1 MSTQNTHTN
10 IMSHVLERSLIVG
23 SASIDA
29 SQFLPSKVVMVVD
42 STVPGSRQYIVT
54 ALPSGLDRGV

>member
-1 MSTQNTHTN
+1 
-10 IMSHVLERSLIVG
+10 MSHVLERSLIVG

-42 STVPGSRQYIVT
+42 RTVPGSRQYIVT